1 MMSFIKQQV
10 MRFHSVYSLT
20 DKWILEDHF
29 MLNTK
34 SEQKKVLKKKLFIR
48 K

>member
-20 DKWILEDHF
+20 NKWILEDHF
-29 MLNTK
+29 GLDTK
-34 SEQKKVLKKKLFIR
+34 SEKKKVLKKKLFIR